1 MNQFRARGFKPRT
14 MHILN
19 KCRMY
24 LNIITVADITNPYG
38 THIVN
43 KPLHGTKHK
52 LSHLQWPRS
61 PSPTPND
68 WKIWKSSIQRF
79 LMLHASNVQYP
90 LGPRNSHYHHQFFPA
105 PPIQHFDFTDMT
117 PQRYLRVILTM
128 LPPQYTRILGKLA
141 FHVMMAKPLPIPCAP
156 VRSLQAAMDQLR
168 ITLQLVAMSSCQSH
182 HLNGY
187 EDMATFMVH
196 PNSCHPSGLNTMA
209 P

>member
-1 MNQFRARGFKPRT
+1 

-117 PQRYLRVILTM
+117 PQRYLRVILTT
-128 LPPQYTRILGKLA
+128 LPPQYTQILEKISFPRDDGKA
-141 FHVMMAKPLPIPCAP
+141 IA
-156 VRSLQAAMDQLR
+156 
-168 ITLQLVAMSSCQSH
+168 
-182 HLNGY
+182 
-187 EDMATFMVH
+187 
-196 PNSCHPSGLNTMA
+196 NSMRSGLVLVGSDGSVKNNNATWLCHHA
-209 P
+209 KVTT

>member
-117 PQRYLRVILTM
+117 PQRYLRVLLTM
-128 LPPQYTRILGKLA
+128 LLPQYTQILGKISFPRDDGKAIANSIRSGSVLA
-141 FHVMMAKPLPIPCAP
+141 GSDGSVK
-156 VRSLQAAMDQLR
+156 
-168 ITLQLVAMSSCQSH
+168 ITLQPVAMSSC
-182 HLNGY
+182 
-187 EDMATFMVH
+187 
-196 PNSCHPSGLNTMA
+196 
-209 P
+209 